1 MRALLN
7 EWEEFSA
14 YTVFPE
20 YKKDSYLGRFT
31 LPMLLEIMGFQRI
44 LTILARGYLLRDGS
58 DGYDRID
65 VARRALLAWCSLSG
79 EKTKKAPDQENDPR
93 RRVNFGEFAEEFPE
107 LVTPEGDGWLIRH
120 VENIIAF
127 VEANP
132 NVVRKGVLEKVQ
144 ALKTGFRKQWANKL
158 RQMQVPAFASNTKGA
173 WVLRFDDI
181 LADALELGPLRNRD
195 FDLPEETIHRISEL
209 TPKGVPVEASIL
221 LYKYYFASKE
231 DNREYVLLPQQ
242 NFNAWLGNTNFSQKW
257 IAALNGKSIEKK
269 VLDGVSKYKVSQ
281 LLSSSPGGRGT
292 ADLPAENCDEII
304 VIVKAAL
311 GSDFGQG
318 QFFLPRKHFLRFFH
332 PQCPDPFCDAAAV
345 ELLREFIELRF
356 PDAEILSNPGRI
368 ELFGEMRR

>member
-31 LPMLLEIMGFQRI
+31 LPMLLDIMGFQRI
-44 LTILARGYLLRDGS
+44 LTILARGYLFRDGS

-93 RRVNFGEFAEEFPE
+93 LRVNFKEFAEEFPE
-107 LVTPEGDGWLIRH
+107 LVTPDGDGWLIRH
-120 VENIIAF
+120 VDNIIAF

-132 NVVRKGVLEKVQ
+132 NAVRKGVVEKAQ
-144 ALKTGFRKQWANKL
+144 ALNKGFRKQWANKL
-158 RQMQVPAFASNTKGA
+158 RQMQVPAFAPNTKGA

-181 LADALELGPLRNRD
+181 LADALELGPLQNRD

-242 NFNAWLGNTNFSQKW
+242 NFNAYFGSTSFSQKW
-257 IAALNGKSIEKK
+257 IGALNGKLIEKK
-269 VLDGVSKYKVSQ
+269 VLDGVSKYRLCLYSIQ
-281 LLSSSPGGRGT
+281 
-292 ADLPAENCDEII
+292 
-304 VIVKAAL
+304 
-311 GSDFGQG
+311 
-318 QFFLPRKHFLRFFH
+318 
-332 PQCPDPFCDAAAV
+332 
-345 ELLREFIELRF
+345 
-356 PDAEILSNPGRI
+356 
-368 ELFGEMRR
+368 